1 MAIYDYKKQFKGN
14 RLVGVENRGCNVEY
28 GEYGLIASGY
38 SFITEK
44 QFKHLL
50 LAA

>member
-28 GEYGLIASGY
+28 GEYGYIKH
-38 SFITEK
+38 TEHVMK
-44 QFKHLL
+44 ILTYRKL
-50 LAA
+50 